1 MCVYRRQWRVLLSSF
16 LSGCLLP
23 LSLSFSFSYPHI
35 LIVRPLLYYAI
46 GLLLLLLLLLLWD
59 KNRKTGCAFLHISA
73 ALTARAL
80 SSTSTHHTHMPEH
93 ETQLHEDTF
102 AL

>member
-1 MCVYRRQWRVLLSSF
+1 MCLSEAVARPVIVLF
-16 LSGCLLP
+16 VRLP
-23 LSLSFSFSYPHI
+23 AAPLSFSFSSPHI
-35 LIVRPLLYYAI
+35 LIVRPLLYCAI
-46 GLLLLLLLLLLWD
+46 GLLLLLWD
-59 KNRKTGCAFLHISA
+59 ENRKTGCAFLHISA